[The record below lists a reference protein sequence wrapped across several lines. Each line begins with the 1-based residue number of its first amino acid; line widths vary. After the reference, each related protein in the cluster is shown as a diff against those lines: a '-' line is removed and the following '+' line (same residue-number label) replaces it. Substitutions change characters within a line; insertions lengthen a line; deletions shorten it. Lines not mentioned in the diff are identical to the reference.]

1 VNPHFAACL
10 SGLLP
15 CKLEIE
21 IMVEADEF
29 WSYVGNKKNQRWT
42 WYALEKNS
50 GVVIAWH
57 NGRRTDESCS
67 RLMEKISVFPAA
79 RFYTDDWK
87 SYRKYIP
94 PSKHVIGKADTW
106 RIERRNLN
114 FRTHIKRLNRRTICF
129 SKNEKIHDNVIGM
142 YINRYYFENGRY
154 SESA

>member
-1 VNPHFAACL
+1 MNPHFAARL
-10 SGLLP
+10 SGLP
-15 CKLEIE
+15 PYEVEIE
-21 IMVEADEF
+21 IRVEADEF

-42 WYALEKNS
+42 WHAVERKS

-67 RLMEKISVFPAA
+67 CLMEKISVFPAA
-79 RFYTDDWK
+79 RFYADDWK

-94 PSKHVIGKADTW
+94 PSKHVIGKSDTW

-114 FRTHIKRLNRRTICF
+114 FRTHIKRLSRRTICF

-142 YINRYYFENGRY
+142 HINRYYFESGRY
-154 SESA
+154 SAIA